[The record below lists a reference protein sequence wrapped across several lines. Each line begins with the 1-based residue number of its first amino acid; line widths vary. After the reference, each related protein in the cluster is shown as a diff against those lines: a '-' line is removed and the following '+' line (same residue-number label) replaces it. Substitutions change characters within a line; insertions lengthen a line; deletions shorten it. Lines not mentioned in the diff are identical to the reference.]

1 MAELAFAMLDA
12 LEQINETVEVPFQIR
27 IGIHTGPVI
36 AGVIGV
42 NKFIYDVW
50 GDTVNLASRL
60 EAHSLP
66 DRIHVSEATRRA
78 LGPGYVCKPR
88 GLIDVKGMG
97 KVRTA
102 FLTGRKVVAQPSP
115 LELEGRTGHSTV
127 IEP

>member
-1 MAELAFAMLDA
+1 M
-12 LEQINETVEVPFQIR
+12 
-27 IGIHTGPVI
+27 
-36 AGVIGV
+36 
-42 NKFIYDVW
+42 W
-50 GDTVNLASRL
+50 GDTVNLPNRL

-78 LGPGYVCKPR
+78 LGSGYVCKPR

-102 FLTGRKVVAQPSP
+102 FLTGRKVVAEPSP
-115 LELEGRTGHSTV
+115 LELQGRTGHSAV